1 MNFHDLRSI
10 ISSKKSKFKME
21 NASPSF
27 QVSANITRRYI
38 EPSFTKADG
47 FFDVEQP
54 TFLLISAVGASGKSM
69 LSMKLS
75 LDTGLPLLDLGLHA
89 PVAAHA
95 MTGLITTS
103 YANTDLSA
111 VFSAIKGG
119 EFGVIIDGLD
129 EGLSKAGEKPFEAF
143 LDDLL
148 QLSRGSPRTSFV
160 LLGRTKTVEDCWL
173 YLAAKGA
180 TTGLASLDP
189 FNLDKAREYIDTF
202 ANPPLAGQRQSY
214 IQSRDLILSKLS
226 DAFSQ
231 EGDRFLSFVGYPP
244 VLDAVATLL
253 DGEKNYHR
261 LSTEVGGGTGKEI
274 EKNLLWKITGY
285 IMERERAEKVVP
297 QLVEPIASELK
308 EEDRA
313 AATSSAYSTEEQCV
327 RLVAHCLGEPVN
339 LRVFPQ
345 PVLNAKYEDGLSML
359 LDQHPFVAA
368 GSFRNAVFEAASIAV
383 LIASA
388 KPPYVEMV
396 DRYVLGRKRNYHIVY
411 LLDETAE
418 GRPLPSEALHVL
430 IGAALELRPAKMGSE
445 IVIEPSSDP
454 AGQEDAAQVPIG
466 ISIGIFETESG
477 KESKAFEFTS
487 EVTRDTTVF
496 LGSKLQSC
504 FVDLPCNVQLSGA
517 EIDLTAPVDILARR
531 IDVQA
536 QTLIARAQSGDSDGA
551 RPEGEEGSGDRSV
564 VLEAETASSSLTKVI
579 VHGAE
584 LLVTLSD
591 KSGHAYP
598 LIQFIQVRSDPSY
611 SGRMEEIYLKLR
623 KILTHFRSHGRGGLA
638 KCRDKVDNPRVA
650 GNPTGALVLAR
661 LLKDGVLYSSGNFYY
676 LRPANVDKYLG
687 ISWPALR
694 GGLVSERL
702 EAYMETI

>member
-10 ISSKKSKFKME
+10 ISSEKSKFKME

-160 LLGRTKTVEDCWL
+160 LVGRTKTVEDCWL

-261 LSTEVGGGTGKEI
+261 LSTEVGGGDRQGDREESPLEDYRLHHGARESRKGCPATRRTDRVGTEGGGPGSRHFLG
-274 EKNLLWKITGY
+274 LLDRRTMRQAGRALSGRTRQSPCLPAARA
-285 IMERERAEKVVP
+285 EREV
-297 QLVEPIASELK
+297 
-308 EEDRA
+308 
-313 AATSSAYSTEEQCV
+313 
-327 RLVAHCLGEPVN
+327 
-339 LRVFPQ
+339 
-345 PVLNAKYEDGLSML
+345 
-359 LDQHPFVAA
+359 
-368 GSFRNAVFEAASIAV
+368 
-383 LIASA
+383 
-388 KPPYVEMV
+388 
-396 DRYVLGRKRNYHIVY
+396 
-411 LLDETAE
+411 
-418 GRPLPSEALHVL
+418 
-430 IGAALELRPAKMGSE
+430 
-445 IVIEPSSDP
+445 
-454 AGQEDAAQVPIG
+454 
-466 ISIGIFETESG
+466 
-477 KESKAFEFTS
+477 
-487 EVTRDTTVF
+487 
-496 LGSKLQSC
+496 
-504 FVDLPCNVQLSGA
+504 
-517 EIDLTAPVDILARR
+517 
-531 IDVQA
+531 
-536 QTLIARAQSGDSDGA
+536 
-551 RPEGEEGSGDRSV
+551 
-564 VLEAETASSSLTKVI
+564 
-579 VHGAE
+579 
-584 LLVTLSD
+584 
-591 KSGHAYP
+591 
-598 LIQFIQVRSDPSY
+598 
-611 SGRMEEIYLKLR
+611 
-623 KILTHFRSHGRGGLA
+623 
-638 KCRDKVDNPRVA
+638 
-650 GNPTGALVLAR
+650 
-661 LLKDGVLYSSGNFYY
+661 
-676 LRPANVDKYLG
+676 
-687 ISWPALR
+687 
-694 GGLVSERL
+694 
-702 EAYMETI
+702 

>member
-1 MNFHDLRSI
+1 M
-10 ISSKKSKFKME
+10 
-21 NASPSF
+21 
-27 QVSANITRRYI
+27 
-38 EPSFTKADG
+38 
-47 FFDVEQP
+47 
-54 TFLLISAVGASGKSM
+54 
-69 LSMKLS
+69 
-75 LDTGLPLLDLGLHA
+75 
-89 PVAAHA
+89 
-95 MTGLITTS
+95 
-103 YANTDLSA
+103 
-111 VFSAIKGG
+111 
-119 EFGVIIDGLD
+119 
-129 EGLSKAGEKPFEAF
+129 
-143 LDDLL
+143 
-148 QLSRGSPRTSFV
+148 
-160 LLGRTKTVEDCWL
+160 EDCWL

-180 TTGLASLDP
+180 TAGLASLDP
-189 FNLDKAREYIDTF
+189 FTLDKAREYIDAF
-202 ANPPLAGQRQSY
+202 ANPPRAGQMQSY

-253 DGEKNYHR
+253 DGEKNYHK

-454 AGQEDAAQVPIG
+454 AGQEDAAQVRLAFQSRFSRLSRGRSQKRSNSRPRSPG
-466 ISIGIFETESG
+466 IRLCFSVASCSPVSWIF
-477 KESKAFEFTS
+477 
-487 EVTRDTTVF
+487 
-496 LGSKLQSC
+496 
-504 FVDLPCNVQLSGA
+504 
-517 EIDLTAPVDILARR
+517 
-531 IDVQA
+531 
-536 QTLIARAQSGDSDGA
+536 RATCSFPG
-551 RPEGEEGSGDRSV
+551 P
-564 VLEAETASSSLTKVI
+564 K
-579 VHGAE
+579 
-584 LLVTLSD
+584 
-591 KSGHAYP
+591 
-598 LIQFIQVRSDPSY
+598 
-611 SGRMEEIYLKLR
+611 
-623 KILTHFRSHGRGGLA
+623 
-638 KCRDKVDNPRVA
+638 
-650 GNPTGALVLAR
+650 
-661 LLKDGVLYSSGNFYY
+661 
-676 LRPANVDKYLG
+676 
-687 ISWPALR
+687 
-694 GGLVSERL
+694 
-702 EAYMETI
+702 

>member
-1 MNFHDLRSI
+1 
-10 ISSKKSKFKME
+10 
-21 NASPSF
+21 
-27 QVSANITRRYI
+27 
-38 EPSFTKADG
+38 
-47 FFDVEQP
+47 
-54 TFLLISAVGASGKSM
+54 
-69 LSMKLS
+69 
-75 LDTGLPLLDLGLHA
+75 
-89 PVAAHA
+89 
-95 MTGLITTS
+95 
-103 YANTDLSA
+103 
-111 VFSAIKGG
+111 
-119 EFGVIIDGLD
+119 
-129 EGLSKAGEKPFEAF
+129 
-143 LDDLL
+143 
-148 QLSRGSPRTSFV
+148 
-160 LLGRTKTVEDCWL
+160 
-173 YLAAKGA
+173 
-180 TTGLASLDP
+180 
-189 FNLDKAREYIDTF
+189 
-202 ANPPLAGQRQSY
+202 
-214 IQSRDLILSKLS
+214 
-226 DAFSQ
+226 
-231 EGDRFLSFVGYPP
+231 
-244 VLDAVATLL
+244 
-253 DGEKNYHR
+253 
-261 LSTEVGGGTGKEI
+261 
-274 EKNLLWKITGY
+274 
-285 IMERERAEKVVP
+285 MERERAEKVVP

-676 LRPANVDKYLG
+676 LRPANVDKNLG